1 MNTTTTALAAAAT
14 IIPITTLIFDV
25 DDTLYDVAT
34 GFTEFRN
41 TGAVQQFMVE
51 YLNFPDLESAKLVR
65 DEYFERYHAT
75 AKALTVAEQ
84 EGRFPPP
91 RPGEATK
98 SPRFETQELSEY
110 WATNLQFDLLGNAK
124 TQLVKDLKEIP
135 LKLVAFSN
143 GPRKYVKRVLQQ
155 LGLWEV
161 FGEDRLYAVDDVL
174 PHCKPEKEAFQVIF
188 DRLGVKAEECVLFED
203 SMKNI
208 RAAKELG
215 MKTVLITGTRS
226 GGSCAAEATKA
237 GDSPQVSDPAV
248 DCSMEMIEEIRTTLP
263 GLWKTPVNFEIK

>member
-1 MNTTTTALAAAAT
+1 MNTATTSTT
-14 IIPITTLIFDV
+14 IPITTLTFDV
-25 DDTLYDVAT
+25 DDTLYDVGT
-34 GFTEFRN
+34 GFTKFRN
-41 TGAVQQFMVE
+41 TSAVQQFMVE

-75 AKALTVAEQ
+75 AKALTVAEH

-91 RPGEATK
+91 RPGEETK
-98 SPRFETQELSEY
+98 SPRFETQELSAY
-110 WATNLQFDLLGNAK
+110 WATNLQFDLLGTAK

-155 LGLWEV
+155 LGLLEV

-174 PHCKPEKEAFQVIF
+174 PYCKPEKEAFQVIF

-215 MKTVLITGTRS
+215 MKTVLIAGTRS
-226 GGSCAAEATKA
+226 GEAFASEAKKA
-237 GDSPQVSDPAV
+237 GDAPQLSDPAV
-248 DCSMEMIEEIRTTLP
+248 DCIMEVIEEIRTTLP
-263 GLWKTPVNFEIK
+263 GLWITPANFEMK